1 MAGGW
6 KKYFDA
12 DLEKAFDDWI
22 EKKTE
27 GFKINFK
34 WQWNK
39 NILLIITL
47 FNLHEIKLCNG
58 DQVRE
63 VFNKKKH

>member
-1 MAGGW
+1 MISRLFQVLYFQGSLCFIRQGVAGGW
-6 KKYFDA
+6 KKYFDD

-34 WQWNK
+34 WQ
-39 NILLIITL
+39 
-47 FNLHEIKLCNG
+47 
-58 DQVRE
+58 
-63 VFNKKKH
+63 